1 MELRSR
7 LGGLGGVVSGAL
19 ARGCRQGRSAWTR
32 ERGRGRGRET
42 EKRERE
48 SDRHRERETAGERE
62 RRGRKKQKNV
72 DASNTGFGGERL
84 FLGRPRQPYRLV
96 RDDEGVAR
104 RERLQRGVEDPGVQI
119 ERSKVRS
126 IRHL

>member
-1 MELRSR
+1 MDK
-7 LGGLGGVVSGAL
+7 GG
-19 ARGCRQGRSAWTR
+19 RTR
-32 ERGRGRGRET
+32 EREKEMVTDTERERL
-42 EKRERE
+42 RERE
-48 SDRHRERETAGERE
+48 E
-62 RRGRKKQKNV
+62 GR

-84 FLGRPRQPYRLV
+84 FLGRPRQPCRLV

-104 RERLQRGVEDPGVQI
+104 RKRLQRGVEDPGVQI